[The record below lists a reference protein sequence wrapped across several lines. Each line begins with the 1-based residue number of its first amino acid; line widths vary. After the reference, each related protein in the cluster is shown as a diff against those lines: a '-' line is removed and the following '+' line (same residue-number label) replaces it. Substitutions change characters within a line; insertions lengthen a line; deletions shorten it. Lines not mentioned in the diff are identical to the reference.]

1 MKQHTN
7 MKLALFS
14 LAIQGLIQNLNFG
27 DNMNVSIRWS
37 IKKKTKR
44 YRQRQIGLFVF
55 CFMFSLKK
63 YPFFKHELCF

>member
-1 MKQHTN
+1 

-37 IKKKTKR
+37 IEKKQNVTGR
-44 YRQRQIGLFVF
+44 GR
-55 CFMFSLKK
+55 
-63 YPFFKHELCF
+63 

>member
-27 DNMNVSIRWS
+27 DNMNVSILWS
-37 IKKKTKR
+37 IEKKQNVTGR
-44 YRQRQIGLFVF
+44 GR
-55 CFMFSLKK
+55 
-63 YPFFKHELCF
+63 